1 MSPRQFGDGAS
12 RRKRCSSGG
21 TGPRG
26 GVGVR
31 RKRVRGGSHRQEGPG
46 LGGRVG
52 VRGVF
57 GEAAPARTLR
67 GRARRQTVLVCV
79 SRDRQRIR
87 NAPQWALLR
96 PWSPRGRPHC
106 APLPKH
112 THTARRPF
120 GAPLAPSRSQWHWGM
135 ERGRCV
141 QRGSVDLGGSDW

>member
-1 MSPRQFGDGAS
+1 MAPLGERGAL
-12 RRKRCSSGG
+12 RVELDHEVGW
-21 TGPRG
+21 
-26 GVGVR
+26 GVR
-31 RKRVRGGSHRQEGPG
+31 RKRVRGGSHRQEGPA

-52 VRGVF
+52 VRGVLWGGGSSQDF
-57 GEAAPARTLR
+57 EGSR
-67 GRARRQTVLVCV
+67 RRQTVLVCV

-120 GAPLAPSRSQWHWGM
+120 GAPLAPSRSRWRWGM

-141 QRGSVDLGGSDW
+141 QRRSVDLGGSDW